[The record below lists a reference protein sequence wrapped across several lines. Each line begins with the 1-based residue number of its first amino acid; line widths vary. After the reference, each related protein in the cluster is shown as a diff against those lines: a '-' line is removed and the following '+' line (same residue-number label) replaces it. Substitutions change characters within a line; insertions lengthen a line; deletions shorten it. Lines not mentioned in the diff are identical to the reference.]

1 MSSPKVAILIYSMY
15 GHIAKCAYH
24 YPALLQPILIS
35 YTQWPRQRRRA
46 LRPLAGPPLSTSTS
60 RSAHRVL
67 SLTHGRVFSP
77 RIAETL
83 PEEVLAKMHAPA
95 KPNYPVLEPG
105 DLAQFDAFLFGIP
118 TRYGNFPGQWKAFW
132 DATGQLWA
140 TGALFGKFA
149 GVFVS
154 TASSGGGQESTVL
167 ASISTLVH
175 HGINFVPLGY
185 AKAFGQLTNLSEV
198 RGGECSFPS
207 SSPTR
212 IGTAYALSRAY
223 IHPMSFNRA
232 P

>member
-24 YPALLQPILIS
+24 RPALLQPILIS
-35 YTQWPRQRRRA
+35 CTQWPRQRRRV

-95 KPNYPVLEPG
+95 KPNYPVLAPG
-105 DLAQFDAFLFGIP
+105 DLAQFDAVIFGVP

-132 DATGQLWA
+132 DATGGLWSS
-140 TGALFGKFA
+140 GALMGKYASIFI
-149 GVFVS
+149 S
-154 TASSGGGQESTVL
+154 TASAGGGQESTAL
-167 ASISTLVH
+167 AAMSTFAH
-175 HGINFVPLGY
+175 HGMLFVPLGY
-185 AKAFGQLTNLSEV
+185 GKAFPQLTNLSEV
-198 RGGECSFPS
+198 RGGTCSLAPLLR
-207 SSPTR
+207 PDAERVTR
-212 IGTAYALSRAY
+212 G
-223 IHPMSFNRA
+223 
-232 P
+232 